1 MKPKAPAWPTKVTRE
16 LYWCHLENGSI
27 KQVTGTPNSSRM
39 AKYNSAL
46 ICVLP
51 WRTEFSDAGLMPN
64 FLVRVVCWIW
74 LSFKYCKIRCDV
86 SISSPFPYFIYFMT
100 YFIYRNNSKQ
110 SYSLILIKSIL
121 LLFLNIYAHAAF
133 HLHGEVIIKDGDFF
147 MSWLERGS
155 SNLVNLMSCFSI
167 KDLRSLI
174 RVSVSCR
181 FTSSCEAASFCSLS
195 LKISSAKFSRWL
207 VHSRSFFFSS
217 SRRAWCHPGKACRSV
232 LRL

>member
-1 MKPKAPAWPTKVTRE
+1 MKDGIQWCRAHAKFSCQGGLLNMVVLQI
-16 LYWCHLENGSI
+16 LYDSLWCIYFFSF
-27 KQVTGTPNSSRM
+27 S
-39 AKYNSAL
+39 
-46 ICVLP
+46 VL
-51 WRTEFSDAGLMPN
+51 F
-64 FLVRVVCWIW
+64 
-74 LSFKYCKIRCDV
+74 
-86 SISSPFPYFIYFMT
+86 YFMT

-155 SNLVNLMSCFSI
+155 SNLVNLMSCFSV

-181 FTSSCEAASFCSLS
+181 FTSSCAAASFCSLS
-195 LKISSAKFSRWL
+195 LKISSAQFSRWL